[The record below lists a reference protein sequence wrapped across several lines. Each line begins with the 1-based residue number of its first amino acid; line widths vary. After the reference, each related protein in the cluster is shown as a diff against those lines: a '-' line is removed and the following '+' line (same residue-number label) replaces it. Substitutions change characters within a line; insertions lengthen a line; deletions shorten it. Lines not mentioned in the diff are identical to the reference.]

1 MLLPVQEMDGLQ
13 GRSVIHLPLESSIK
27 AFSAHL
33 PYLLVSP
40 HYKVVALCNSSVE
53 SAEAALKRH
62 SLPSSTKTYGSP
74 EDLANDPDVDLVVC
88 CVRVDRHYDLM
99 MPSIKAGKDVF
110 VEWPLASNLRQAEE
124 MQAAAKKS
132 GSKTIVGLQAR
143 PSPFVQKIKELVE
156 GKAIG
161 DLLSSNLNFTIGIPG
176 DVEPPAIDYMT
187 KKEVGGNFFTIMFGH
202 TVDSMF
208 YALGGLEDAS
218 ALLTTRWPET
228 KLLKADLSF
237 DRIIKRETPDHIM
250 LQGIIANNNAPI
262 TIAVRSGKGFKDT
275 PNLTWRIFGTKGE
288 IRLTSMASLN
298 LGIGG
303 DMVELYDHDKDAIEV
318 VDVQYPDVVKDLSP
332 FAKHVGLMYELFA
345 KGGSVNEGF
354 VAFEQAVGMHQ
365 VLNRMEKSSEGGK
378 YEHMKV

>member
-13 GRSVIHLPLESSIK
+13 GTSIIHLPQESSTK
-27 AFSAHL
+27 VFSAHL
-33 PYLLVSP
+33 PYLLASP
-40 HYKVVALCNSSVE
+40 HYEVIALCNSSVE
-53 SAEAALKRH
+53 SAQAAVKRH

-74 EDLANDPDVDLVVC
+74 KDMANDPDVNLVVC

-110 VEWPLASNLRQAEE
+110 VEWPLASHFRQAEE

-132 GSKTIVGLQAR
+132 RSKTIVGLQAR
-143 PSPFVQKIKELVE
+143 PSPFVQKVKELVK

-176 DVEPPAIDYMT
+176 DIEPPAIDYMT

-202 TVDSMF
+202 TADSVL

-237 DRIIKRETPDHIM
+237 DRTIKRETPDHIM
-250 LQGIIANNNAPI
+250 LQGILASNNAPI

-303 DMVELYDHDKDAIEV
+303 DKIELYDHEKDTVEV
-318 VDVQYPDVVKDLSP
+318 VDVQYPEVVKDLSP

-345 KGGSVNEGF
+345 KGGSVNDGF
-354 VAFEQAVGMHQ
+354 VDFEQAVEMHQ
-365 VLNRMEKSSEGGK
+365 ILDQMEKSSKGRCINT
-378 YEHMKV
+378 